1 MIFQGVFNILDL
13 YFQGMDLFYN
23 NIDEYFLDKIKN
35 HIKTNPNEVSN
46 LDKFLFRII
55 LILTNEFVKFGLKS
69 AKVKN
74 RFSDKFLTIKVEDIE
89 NIDSIEA
96 LYEKKISPLVYE
108 IIMEQIIFYL
118 VDNRGEPI
126 ILNFKTKGL
135 LTVEFILELRNL
147 KNLFKNS
154 PEKLKNL
161 RRYIRIRDKIII
173 KFCTNKQKIEVFEKL
188 DNTHEKLQ
196 LLYLIYRIIDF
207 FNIQNLFNFSPIID
221 FLKNHFDECLE
232 NIPFISLKNPD
243 ICYCALYLA
252 KHLNVDFNKKNVKEF
267 LLNLYDEQL
276 AGFEIPIIEANSQLY
291 FYFKSTSLA
300 KLWLTNKQIDDIIR
314 LDPKLFE
321 AQSLEKLETSQLAII
336 LKIFAFLELSNKIDK
351 KKIEAIYEEIEK
363 RITPLGIK
371 QSRDGLFTSEATYY
385 VIFSNYINH
394 NFDINKNHNLLDN
407 VVSRIYRNLKLLNFL
422 EDMNLDLLTELVYS
436 IESLRLFNCINSK
449 EMILTLAKYLFP
461 EEVERKLLNNEEIN
475 GSSIRSKHMMVNR
488 ITGETVYIL

>member
-13 YFQGMDLFYN
+13 YFKGMDLFYN
-23 NIDEYFLDKIKN
+23 DVDKYFLDKITN
-35 HIKTNPNEVSN
+35 HGKINPNKTNN
-46 LDKFLFRII
+46 LDKFLSRII
-55 LILTNEFVKFGLKS
+55 LILTNEFVKLGLRR

-74 RFSDKFLTIKVEDIE
+74 RFSDKFLTIKVEE
-89 NIDSIEA
+89 IDRIASIEA

-108 IIMEQIIFYL
+108 IVMEQIIFYL
-118 VDNRGEPI
+118 VDNRGEQI

-135 LTVEFILELRNL
+135 FTIEFILELRNL
-147 KNLFKNS
+147 KNLFENS
-154 PEKLKNL
+154 PEKLENL

-173 KFCTNKQKIEVFEKL
+173 KFCTNKKKIESFEDL

-207 FNIQNLFNFSPIID
+207 FNIQNLFDFSPMID

-252 KHLNVDFNKKNVKEF
+252 KNLNVDFNKKKVKEF

-276 AGFEIPIIEANSQLY
+276 AGFEFPIIEANNQLY

-300 KLWLTNKQIDDIIR
+300 ELWLTNEQIDEMIR

-321 AQSLEKLETSQLAII
+321 AQNLENLETSQLAVI
-336 LKIFAFLELSNKIDK
+336 LKIFAFLELFNKIDK
-351 KKIEAIYEEIEK
+351 KKIKAIYEEIEK

-371 QSRDGLFTSEATYY
+371 QSRDGLYTSEATYY
-385 VIFSNYINH
+385 VIFSNYINY
-394 NFDINKNHNLLDN
+394 NSNIQKTHNLLEN
-407 VVSRIYRNLKLLNFL
+407 IVSRIYRNLEILNFL
-422 EDMNLDLLTELVYS
+422 EDMNLDLLSELVYS
-436 IESLRLFNCINSK
+436 IESLRLFNCINSE
-449 EMILTLAKYLFP
+449 EMILSLVKHLFP
-461 EEVERKLLNNEEIN
+461 VEVERKLLNSEKIK
-475 GSSIRSKHMMVNR
+475 GSNVRSKHMMVNR
-488 ITGETVYIL
+488 ITGETVYTI